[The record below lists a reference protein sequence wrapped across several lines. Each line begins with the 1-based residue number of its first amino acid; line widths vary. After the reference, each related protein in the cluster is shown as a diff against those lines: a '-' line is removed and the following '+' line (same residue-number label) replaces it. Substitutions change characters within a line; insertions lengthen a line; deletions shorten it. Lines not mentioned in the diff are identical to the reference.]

1 MELSESVQKGLQSLA
16 DATFFDMKTFSVLIE
31 VAFRSLLSAHADRSV
46 LDQPEFKALDQKL
59 LKHCH
64 TAATTCILEG
74 VKQNADKSTISACL
88 EDVSFDA
95 ERTEVFYTTYLVITT
110 LLCSSHVN
118 NFLLQRSSF
127 QIHSRSQPQTVF
139 FLCVLQKYK
148 SDLETLLSSLGRC
161 PPHIND
167 VSWRLEYCIKN
178 GHVHKVNEP
187 SYLISLNVE
196 NANNGGSSEDVH
208 FSCSME
214 QLQDLVGKMKD
225 AAKSL
230 EKDTQ
235 S

>member
-16 DATFFDMKTFSVLIE
+16 DATVFDMKTFSVLIE

-110 LLCSSHVN
+110 LLC
-118 NFLLQRSSF
+118 
-127 QIHSRSQPQTVF
+127 T
-139 FLCVLQKYK
+139 
-148 SDLETLLSSLGRC
+148 SLGRC

-230 EKDTQ
+230 EKATQ
-235 S
+235 L

>member
-1 MELSESVQKGLQSLA
+1 MELSESVQKGLRSLA

-46 LDQPEFKALDQKL
+46 LDRPEFKALDQKL

-95 ERTEVFYTTYLVITT
+95 ERTEVFYTTYL
-110 LLCSSHVN
+110 
-118 NFLLQRSSF
+118 
-127 QIHSRSQPQTVF
+127 
-139 FLCVLQKYK
+139 KYK

-230 EKDTQ
+230 EKATQ
-235 S
+235 L

>member
-16 DATFFDMKTFSVLIE
+16 DATFFDMKTFSVFIE

-46 LDQPEFKALDQKL
+46 LDQPEFKRLDQKL

-88 EDVSFDA
+88 EDVGFDA
-95 ERTEVFYTTYLVITT
+95 ERTEVFYTTYQVITN
-110 LLCSSHVN
+110 LLCY
-118 NFLLQRSSF
+118 SF
-127 QIHSRSQPQTVF
+127 KIHSRSQPQTVF
-139 FLCVLQKYK
+139 FLILIQYFGYRF
-148 SDLETLLSSLGRC
+148 SLGRC

-196 NANNGGSSEDVH
+196 NANNGGSSEDLH
-208 FSCSME
+208 FSCTME
-214 QLQDLVGKMKD
+214 QLQVANMNLNGCIPF
-225 AAKSL
+225 
-230 EKDTQ
+230 
-235 S
+235 

>member
-16 DATFFDMKTFSVLIE
+16 DATFFDMKTFSVFIE

-46 LDQPEFKALDQKL
+46 LDQPEFKRLDQKL

-88 EDVSFDA
+88 EDVGFDA
-95 ERTEVFYTTYLVITT
+95 ERTEVFYTTYQY
-110 LLCSSHVN
+110 
-118 NFLLQRSSF
+118 FGYRF
-127 QIHSRSQPQTVF
+127 
-139 FLCVLQKYK
+139 
-148 SDLETLLSSLGRC
+148 SLGRC

-196 NANNGGSSEDVH
+196 NANNGGSSEDLH
-208 FSCSME
+208 FSCTME

-230 EKDTQ
+230 EKATQ
-235 S
+235 L

>member
-16 DATFFDMKTFSVLIE
+16 DATVFDMKTFSVLIE

-110 LLCSSHVN
+110 LLCTSHVN

-127 QIHSRSQPQTVF
+127 KIHARSQPQTVF
-139 FLCVLQKYK
+139 FLCIHLY
-148 SDLETLLSSLGRC
+148 SWDHECMLFSFLGRC

-214 QLQDLVGKMKD
+214 QLQVANLFDRACSGLRI
-225 AAKSL
+225 
-230 EKDTQ
+230 
-235 S
+235 